1 MIMGVCGGIAD
12 YFDMDAS
19 IVRLIAVGL
28 LLLGVGS
35 PIIIYL
41 ILAIVLPDESLVPQS
56 GQYLSPEYPSSLQEA
71 SF

>member
-41 ILAIVLPDESLVPQS
+41 ILAIVLPDENHIVR
-56 GQYLSPEYPSSLQEA
+56 
-71 SF
+71 

>member
-1 MIMGVCGGIAD
+1 MDKRITRKNKMIMGVCGGIAD

-41 ILAIVLPDESLVPQS
+41 ILAIVLPDENHIVR
-56 GQYLSPEYPSSLQEA
+56 
-71 SF
+71 